1 MTSTEIRSKIKMP
14 IFSRADVLKHFPK
27 EPPNQINTQLHR
39 MMTRGDLVGI
49 KRGLYCFP
57 GLSTDEFVLANK
69 IYEPSYV
76 SLESALNIYGVI
88 PDIVANV
95 VSVTPITSKR
105 FITPFGDYLYSKIAR
120 ALFFGYTEIL
130 DEHSSIYY
138 NIATPEKALLDL
150 IYIRKIKDL
159 IEYRVDLSNINKKK
173 LINYSTHFPEWVRKA
188 LKNE

>member
-1 MTSTEIRSKIKMP
+1 MTSTEIRSKIKKP
-14 IFSRADVLKHFPK
+14 IFSRADILKYFPR
-27 EPPNQINTQLHR
+27 EPSNQINTQLHR
-39 MMTRGDLVGI
+39 MMMRGDLVGI

-57 GLSTDEFVLANK
+57 DLNVDEFVLANK

-105 FITPFGDYLYSKIAR
+105 FITSLGNYLYSKIAQT
-120 ALFFGYTEIL
+120 LFFGYTEIL
-130 DEHSSIYY
+130 DERSGIYY

-150 IYIRKIKDL
+150 IYIRRIKDL
-159 IEYRVDLSNINKKK
+159 MAYRTDLSNINNKK
-173 LINYSTHFPEWVRKA
+173 LVNYSTYFPEWVRKA